1 MIVAQAIAMSSYRW
15 KISQFKGL
23 VKFVLI
29 LDFQKKRV
37 ADYFP
42 FQLHQIRMIFCKS
55 VFSGFRPH
63 QLSVWDESDLNAEAL
78 VEWDTGPVCRCI
90 LFRTVTLVLSAVD
103 KTNKRSVSKRLSLI
117 FCNGCWLFVR
127 TAAYKLTAQILTLEK
142 ETFTRWA
149 KMLHEY
155 FFLTTYLHE

>member
-1 MIVAQAIAMSSYRW
+1 M
-15 KISQFKGL
+15 KDISDKGL
-23 VKFVLI
+23 GWVCANF
-29 LDFQKKRV
+29 FFFKKWV

-142 ETFTRWA
+142 EAFTRWE

-155 FFLTTYLHE
+155 FLWQHICMNRANLKLYPISH